1 MNLKRV
7 CEIHKEEYRGGPV
20 LLALGR
26 DIRAEDNDALIYAAD
41 IAHKHKASLIVAI
54 SVFPLFQGATS
65 RHYDF
70 FYQGLQETEER
81 LRALGI
87 PLVLLFGREEEE
99 LEHFIKKEGVG
110 FLVTDFLPL
119 RFSKKWKAAL
129 KEKMSTPWY
138 EVDAHN
144 VVPAWLASDKQE
156 FAARTIRPKL
166 YNLLPDFLDKYD
178 EVKAFHNKE
187 LLTSFPQINFEEAK
201 KKTKM
206 RQIEKGL
213 FVGGESKAHD
223 ILRTFL
229 NEKLC
234 NYDKDRNDFT
244 KRGQSNLSPY
254 LSKGQISRRRVV
266 LETLKKAG
274 LPISEVLSAD
284 KNGSNGKE
292 GSIAAFLE
300 ELIIRSEL
308 AENFCFYNDEYDK
321 ISGTA
326 AWAKLALNKAR
337 SDKREYI
344 YTKEELEGGKTH
356 DELWNAAQ
364 NEMRMTGKMHGYMRM
379 YWAKKILEWTEN
391 PEDALEIAIYLN
403 DTYEQDG
410 LDPNG
415 YAGIMWSIAGLHDR
429 AWFPRPIFSTIRY
442 MARSGA
448 EKKGDVLEYIKTWNK
463 KN

>member
-7 CEIHKEEYRGGPV
+7 REVHKGEYAGGPV

-26 DIRAEDNDALIYAAD
+26 DIRASDNDAIVYAAH
-41 IAHKHKASLIVAI
+41 IAHKHDVPLIVSTCI
-54 SVFPLFQGATS
+54 WPLFQGATS

-70 FYQGLQETEER
+70 FYEGLQETEER

-87 PLVLLFGREEEE
+87 PLVILFGCEEVE
-99 LEHFIKKEGVG
+99 LEHFIKKEKIG

-119 RFSKKWKAAL
+119 RFSKKWKTAL
-129 KEKMSTPWY
+129 KEKIAIPWY

-166 YNLLPDFLDKYD
+166 YKLLPDFLDEYD

-187 LLTSFPQINFEEAK
+187 VLTSFPQINFEEAK

-206 RQIEKGL
+206 RQIEKGF
-213 FVGGESKAHD
+213 FVGGESKARD
-223 ILRTFL
+223 TLLTFL
-229 NEKLC
+229 SEKLSD
-234 NYDKDRNDFT
+234 YDEDRNDFT

-254 LSKGQISRRRVV
+254 LSKGQISRRRVA
-266 LETLKKAG
+266 LEILKKAG

-292 GSIAAFLE
+292 GSAAAFLE
-300 ELIIRSEL
+300 ELIVRAEL
-308 AENFCFYNDEYDK
+308 AENFCFYNEKYDE
-321 ISGTA
+321 IEGA
-326 AWAKLALNKAR
+326 ANWAKLALDKAR

-344 YTKEELEGGKTH
+344 YTQKEFEEAKTH

-364 NEMRMTGKMHGYMRM
+364 NEMRVTGKMHGYMRM
-379 YWAKKILEWTEN
+379 YWAKKILEWTES

-415 YAGIMWSIAGLHDR
+415 YAGVMWSIAGLHDR

-448 EKKGDVLEYIKTWNK
+448 EKRGDVLEYIKTWNK